1 MAEDKKKL
9 AATYMGLMA
18 DLGRH
23 RQEELPL
30 SNEQRK
36 GPSYDPY
43 GSRTHYN
50 KVSVKKAKEASTAWS
65 NCIIKDEETEQMEG
79 LEMSEC
85 PWRPNNPPPGIP
97 TRHHGLAPDKP
108 RKASAPKRPLQDNTI
123 SFAPVNKEVQ
133 KKPEP
138 EKKPQPVEKT
148 TQPVE
153 KTTQPVE
160 KTTQPVEKTTQPV
173 EKASA
178 KRDDSINRDQDPTA
192 SNDKL
197 PGEVSLA
204 NCVFQ
209 NGPLFNGEDEPVAY
223 FGTFMNYPG
232 SGGPE
237 SRFPVEFE
245 IKVKVSP
252 PSACLHLRA
261 RGGTREHDIS
271 LLDTP
276 QTESQFCIL
285 TTKGGPNARYFLE
298 FADPAATKLFSACVH
313 NTQKWLAHT
322 QENVIPKEESTT
334 SPAKQKEVSPKA
346 EPDRGEALSAEEPKV
361 LPTAKSDTGK
371 ALSTGKPEVLPTAK
385 SNRDEVEAKNNHQHV
400 VSKDD
405 HPEQPTNNAENE
417 PEALPKADQETAQI
431 TNGVAEQKEALHSS
445 EKEACL
451 INITESLAS
460 DTLEKKVSNSTA
472 RKVTGKAFDGLWDA
486 AGALFSTM
494 VSAGEDQRKQLHEEI
509 EEALDVKWREN
520 KIPETYGK
528 VKDAFL
534 TNLHLFIDMRFDH
547 IKQVLQMAN
556 RSTSEKV
563 PESMKE
569 FLKPIS
575 YKPEDLEHL
584 RPKTTDCPEDI
595 KRAKFLPEKGAAKA
609 LPSPGGGRYF
619 ANREAPDPATV
630 SKLWSTAHSLTE
642 NKVSTPGAAATAAN
656 VQSAGQHASQTP
668 DAPPASSP
676 VVSPPQ
682 ATRTKLPLRGLG
694 SSMYASG

>member
-36 GPSYDPY
+36 GPSYDPL

-79 LEMSEC
+79 LEMPEC

-97 TRHHGLAPDKP
+97 ARHHGLAPDKP

-123 SFAPVNKEVQ
+123 SFAPVKKVVQ

-138 EKKPQPVEKT
+138 EEKP
-148 TQPVE
+148 
-153 KTTQPVE
+153 
-160 KTTQPVEKTTQPV
+160 QPV

-178 KRDDSINRDQDPTA
+178 KRDDSISRNQDPTA
-192 SNDKL
+192 SNDNL
-197 PGEVSLA
+197 PGEVSLT

-209 NGPLFNGEDEPVAY
+209 NGPLFNGEDKPVAY

-252 PSACLHLRA
+252 RVPGSIFVP
-261 RGGTREHDIS
+261 GV
-271 LLDTP
+271 
-276 QTESQFCIL
+276 
-285 TTKGGPNARYFLE
+285 YFLE

-322 QENVIPKEESTT
+322 RENAIPEADSTT
-334 SPAKQKEVSPKA
+334 PSAKETEEFSPKA
-346 EPDRGEALSAEEPKV
+346 EPDIGQALLAEKPKV

-371 ALSTGKPEVLPTAK
+371 ALSAGKPEVLPTAK
-385 SNRDEVEAKNNHQHV
+385 SNRDEIEAKNNHQGRV
-400 VSKDD
+400 PKEN
-405 HPEQPTNNAENE
+405 HPEQSINNAENE
-417 PEALPKADQETAQI
+417 SEALPKADQETEQI
-431 TNGVAEQKEALHSS
+431 PNGVAEQKEALHSS
-445 EKEACL
+445 EKAACL

-460 DTLEKKVSNSTA
+460 VTLEKKVSNSTA
-472 RKVTGKAFDGLWDA
+472 RKVTDKAFDGLWEA
-486 AGALFSTM
+486 AGLLFSTM
-494 VSAGEDQRKQLHEEI
+494 VSAGEAQRKQLREEI
-509 EEALDVKWREN
+509 EEALDVKWQEN

-547 IKQVLQMAN
+547 IKQVLQTAN
-556 RSTSEKV
+556 HSTSQQV

-569 FLKPIS
+569 FLKPIC
-575 YKPEDLEHL
+575 YKPADLEHL
-584 RPKTTDCPEDI
+584 RPKATDCPEDI
-595 KRAKFLPEKGAAKA
+595 KKAKFLPEKGAAKA
-609 LPSPGGGRYF
+609 RPSPRSPSYF
-619 ANREAPDPATV
+619 ANHEAPDPSTV
-630 SKLWSTAHSLTE
+630 SKLWSTAPSLTG
-642 NKVSTPGAAATAAN
+642 NTVSTQGTAATAAN
-656 VQSAGQHASQTP
+656 HGSAGQSASQTP

-676 VVSPPQ
+676 VVSPLQ
-682 ATRTKLPLRGLG
+682 ATATKPPLRGLG
-694 SSMYASG
+694 SSMYASR

>member
-36 GPSYDPY
+36 GPSYDPL

-65 NCIIKDEETEQMEG
+65 NCVIKDEETEQMEG

-97 TRHHGLAPDKP
+97 ARHHGLAPDKP

-138 EKKPQPVEKT
+138 EGKP
-148 TQPVE
+148 
-153 KTTQPVE
+153 
-160 KTTQPVEKTTQPV
+160 QPV

-197 PGEVSLA
+197 PGEVSLTS
-204 NCVFQ
+204 CVFQ
-209 NGPLFNGEDEPVAY
+209 NGPLFNGEDNPVAY

-252 PSACLHLRA
+252 PSAWLHLRA

-322 QENVIPKEESTT
+322 RENAIPEAESTT
-334 SPAKQKEVSPKA
+334 PPAKETEVSPKA
-346 EPDRGEALSAEEPKV
+346 EPDTGEALSTKKPEV

-371 ALSTGKPEVLPTAK
+371 ALSTGKPKVLPTAESDTGK
-385 SNRDEVEAKNNHQHV
+385 ALSTGKPKVLPTANFNRVEVEAKNNHQDHV
-400 VSKDD
+400 PKEN
-405 HPEQPTNNAENE
+405 HPEQPMNNAENE
-417 PEALPKADQETAQI
+417 PEALPKADQETEQI
-431 TNGVAEQKEALHSS
+431 PNGVAEQKEALHGS
-445 EKEACL
+445 EKAACL

-460 DTLEKKVSNSTA
+460 NTLEKKVSNSTA
-472 RKVTGKAFDGLWDA
+472 RRVTEKAFDGLWEA

-494 VSAGEDQRKQLHEEI
+494 VLAGEGQRKQLHEEI

-547 IKQVLQMAN
+547 IKQALQTAN
-556 RSTSEKV
+556 RSTSQQV

-569 FLKPIS
+569 FLKPIC
-575 YKPEDLEHL
+575 YKPQDLEHL
-584 RPKTTDCPEDI
+584 RPKATDCPEDI
-595 KRAKFLPEKGAAKA
+595 KKAKFLPEKGAAKA
-609 LPSPGGGRYF
+609 RPSPRSPSYF
-619 ANREAPDPATV
+619 AKHEAPDPSTV
-630 SKLWSTAHSLTE
+630 SKLWSTAPSLTG
-642 NKVSTPGAAATAAN
+642 NTVSTQGAAATAAN
-656 VQSAGQHASQTP
+656 HGSAGRSASQTS

-676 VVSPPQ
+676 VVSPLQ
-682 ATRTKLPLRGLG
+682 ATATKPPLRGLG
-694 SSMYASG
+694 SSMYASR